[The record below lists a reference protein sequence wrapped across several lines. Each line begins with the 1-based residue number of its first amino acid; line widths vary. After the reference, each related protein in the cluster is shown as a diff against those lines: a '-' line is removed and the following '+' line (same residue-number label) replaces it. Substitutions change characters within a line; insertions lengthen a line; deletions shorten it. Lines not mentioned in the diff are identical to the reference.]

1 MPESKIS
8 DEISEMI
15 KNKSET
21 SPEEKVHVIIS
32 LDEGASLEDA
42 KRDLA
47 KRGLEIENVIPEP
60 IPVVSGSISIGWAS
74 ELATVPK
81 VKKVER
87 DSEVY
92 AL

>member
-15 KNKSET
+15 KSKSET
-21 SPEEKVHVIIS
+21 SPEEKVRVIIS

-47 KRGLEIENVIPEP
+47 KRGLEIENAIPGP
-60 IPVVSGSISIGWAS
+60 IQVVSGSISIKGIF
-74 ELATVPK
+74 ELAASAT

>member
-1 MPESKIS
+1 MSEPKIS

-15 KNKSET
+15 KIKSKK
-21 SPEEKVHVIIS
+21 SPDEKVRVIVS
-32 LDEGASLEDA
+32 LEEGASVEDA
-42 KRDLA
+42 RRDLA
-47 KRGLEIENVIPEP
+47 EKGLEIENAIPGP
-60 IPVVSGSISIGWAS
+60 IPFVSGSVPISRVVEVA
-74 ELATVPK
+74 AVPA